1 MKGICVGYM
10 KMYQLIQ
17 KSGALGLL
25 MWSHTTNSE
34 NSYMYKNLTLK
45 QKAQTMTALY

>member
-45 QKAQTMTALY
+45 QKGQTMTALY